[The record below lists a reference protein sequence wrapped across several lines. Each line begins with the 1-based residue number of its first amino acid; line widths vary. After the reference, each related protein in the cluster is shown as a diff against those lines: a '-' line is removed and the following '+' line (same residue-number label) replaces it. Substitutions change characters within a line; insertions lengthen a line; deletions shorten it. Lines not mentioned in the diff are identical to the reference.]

1 LIRARFLRT
10 GFGLADRVVPSSLR
24 PRLDADALIAA
35 AEAEPSPEAYE
46 GLRRLL
52 AAIDKD
58 SALSLF
64 GRFTVRFDM
73 IRLLRNAARIEQAHR
88 ANPAL
93 SAAPVAAPIFVLG
106 LPRSGTTFLHTLLAE
121 DPTNLVPR
129 NWQTLNPAPR
139 VQNFNPARDATAKKV
154 NRQLKLFA
162 GMAPGFADLHPIH
175 ADSPQEC
182 SEITACVFESLRFD
196 TTFRVPDY
204 LTWLESH
211 GDLAGFRFH
220 KKFLQFLQSGLTGRW
235 VLKCPDHTFSL
246 DSILSIYPD
255 ARFVIVHRD
264 PVDVFASV
272 AHLTEVLRMPF
283 LRNID
288 AAEIGAQV
296 AARWIDGAN
305 RLLAF
310 DRRADIDTARKIH
323 VQHDTLIEQP
333 MQVIDR
339 IYQQFGLKLGPAAAT
354 AMQHSLRAN
363 PRGGYAPHAP
373 YALNRFGIRP
383 EQLKPHFAPYVKAYC
398 A

>member
-1 LIRARFLRT
+1 LIRATVLRRL
-10 GFGLADRVVPSSLR
+10 FGLAERLIPPALL
-24 PRLDADALIAA
+24 PRLDAETLIAA
-35 AEAEPSPEAYE
+35 SGADPTPAARE

-52 AAIDKD
+52 AAMSKD
-58 SALSLF
+58 TALTLF
-64 GRFTVRFDM
+64 GRFSVRYDM
-73 IRLLRNAARIEQAHR
+73 LRLLRNAAKIEQAHR
-88 ANPAL
+88 ENPAL
-93 SAAPVAAPIFVLG
+93 GNSPVTAPIFILG

-121 DPTNLVPR
+121 DSANLVPR

-139 VQNFNPARDATAKKV
+139 PANFDPTRDATAKKV

-182 SEITACVFESLRFD
+182 SEITAHVFESLRFD

-204 LTWLESH
+204 LAWLETQ

-220 KKFLQFLQSGLTGRW
+220 KKFLQFLQSGMAGSW

-246 DSILSIYPD
+246 DSILSVYPD
-255 ARFVIVHRD
+255 ARFILVHRD

-272 AHLTEVLRMPF
+272 AHLTEVLRKPF

-288 AAEIGAQV
+288 TAEIGAQV

-305 RLLAF
+305 RLVAF
-310 DRRADIDTARKIH
+310 DHRTDIAPARKIH
-323 VQHDTLIEQP
+323 VQHDTLIAHP
-333 MQVIDR
+333 MQVIAQ
-339 IYQQFGLKLGPAAAT
+339 IYQQFGLPLSTAAET
-354 AMQHSLRAN
+354 SMQRSLRAR
-363 PRGGYAPHAP
+363 PRGGYPTHAP
-373 YALNRFGIRP
+373 YSLNRFSISP
-383 EQLKPHFAPYVKAYC
+383 EQLKPHFAPYVKTYC